1 MKIMVNWGLWG
12 KKSATFIQRHIE
24 DHARITIL
32 EGSVRSSKTVT
43 MIPKWLQYIRE
54 GPPGLLLMVGVSKE
68 TIYDNVLY
76 DLFDTV
82 GSANYKYNSNSGELI
97 IYGRR
102 IKIIGAKDQGSE
114 KYLRGKTLAG
124 AYIDEVSLTPE
135 GFFLQLLNRLS
146 IKGSKLFAT
155 TNPDTPFHYL
165 YKDYITDQKK
175 LDLGMVEVIH
185 FNLEDNPNLSDEYLT
200 FIRHAYSGLW
210 FKRNILGLWVLAEG
224 VIYGS
229 FSDDMIVDIIP
240 DIVKYWVGVDYGSA
254 NPTTFLLSGLGVD
267 NKLYIID
274 EYYHNGREGIQKSPA
289 QYSKDFIKWSDGLK
303 NTVGSKIRPDKIFID
318 PSAIAF
324 VLQLYEDGVRNVVSA
339 DNSVKLGIE
348 LNTNLIG
355 ADMLRVNRKCSNFL
369 MEVGSYAWDSKAQK
383 LGEDKPIKMYDHVMD
398 AWRYITQSTRNIWAR
413 YVN

>member
-1 MKIMVNWGLWG
+1 MVNWGLWG
-12 KKSATFIQRHIE
+12 EKSARFINRSIE

-76 DLFDTV
+76 DLFDTI
-82 GSANYKYNSNSGELI
+82 GSSNYKYNHNSGELI
-97 IYGRR
+97 IFGRR
-102 IKIIGAKDQGSE
+102 IKIIGAKDVGSE

-175 LDLGMVEVIH
+175 IDMGMVEVIH
-185 FNLEDNPNLSDEYLT
+185 FMLEDNPNLSDEYLQ
-200 FIRHAYSGLW
+200 FIKHAYSGLW
-210 FKRNILGLWVLAEG
+210 FKRNILGLWILAEG
-224 VIYGS
+224 VIYDS
-229 FSDDMIVDIIP
+229 FTDNMIVEDTDIP
-240 DIVKYWVGVDYGSA
+240 DIIKYWVGVDYGSS
-254 NPTTFLLSGLGVD
+254 NPTAFLLGGLGVD
-267 NKLYIID
+267 HKLYLLN
-274 EYYHNGREGIQKSPA
+274 EYYHNGREGLQKSPA
-289 QYSKDFIKWSDGLK
+289 QYSKDFIKWSDNLRAID
-303 NTVGSKIRPDKIFID
+303 GSKIRPEKIFID

-324 VLQLYEDGVRNVVSA
+324 MLQLFEDGVKGVVAA
-339 DNSVKLGIE
+339 DNSVKTGIE
-348 LNTNLIG
+348 LNANLIG
-355 ADMLRVNRKCSNFL
+355 ANMLRVHSRCKNFL

-383 LGEDKPIKMYDHVMD
+383 LGEDKPIKMYDHIMD
-398 AWRYITQSTRNIWAR
+398 SFRYLTMSTRSVWSR

>member
-1 MKIMVNWGLWG
+1 MVNWGLWG
-12 KKSATFIQRHIE
+12 RKSAGFIQRNVQ

-43 MIPKWLQYIRE
+43 MIPKWIQYIID
-54 GPPGLLLMVGVSKE
+54 GPEGLLIMVGVSKE
-68 TIYDNVLY
+68 TIFDNVLY

-82 GSANYKYNSNSGELI
+82 GSANYNYNRNSGELVI
-97 IYGRR
+97 LGRR
-102 IKIIGAKDQGSE
+102 IKIIGAKDIGSE

-146 IKGSKLFAT
+146 IKGSKLFCT

-165 YKDYITDQKK
+165 YVDYITDQDK

-185 FNLEDNPNLSDEYLT
+185 FNLEDNPNLSDEYLN

-224 VIYGS
+224 VIYDQ
-229 FSDDMIVDIIP
+229 FTDEMIVDEIDIP
-240 DIVKYWVGVDYGSA
+240 DILKYFVGVDYGSA
-254 NPTTFLLSGLGVD
+254 NPTAFLLVGLGVD
-267 NKLYIID
+267 HILYILD
-274 EYYHNGREGIQKSPA
+274 EYYHNGREGTQKSPA
-289 QYSKDFIKWSDGLK
+289 QYSKDFIKWTDKQRAKDG
-303 NTVGSKIRPDKIFID
+303 SRIRLERIFID

-324 VLQLYEDGVRNVVSA
+324 VLQLYEDGVKGVVSA

-348 LNTNLIG
+348 LNNNLIG
-355 ADMLRVNRKCSNFL
+355 ANMVRVSRKCNNFL
-369 MEVGSYAWDSKAQK
+369 MEVGSYAWDSKAQR
-383 LGEDKPIKMYDHVMD
+383 LGEDKPIKQYDHLMD
-398 AWRYITQSTRNIWAR
+398 AWRYITQSTRTIWSR